1 MAINKKL
8 NISQFC
14 KRVYCWS
21 KRKGKAWFKKKC
33 ATCWWSQKQ
42 IQFLLLFLTLTHTI
56 SLNLSLTSIL
66 RLCYDVV
73 EHVVGGMR
81 QSNTK
86 WRRKRRATYKT
97 IKKVSSNRKKNS
109 REFFR
114 FAFFCVF
121 STPHHHSTQ
130 LEHAREREMR
140 FSGEKSWDVLCK

>member
-8 NISQFC
+8 NISKLC

-21 KRKGKAWFKKKC
+21 KRKGKAWFKKKW

-97 IKKVSSNRKKNS
+97 IKKVSSNRKKKLS
-109 REFFR
+109 R
-114 FAFFCVF
+114 VF
-121 STPHHHSTQ
+121 SLCFLLCIFNSSPPLNSAWTC
-130 LEHAREREMR
+130 ERARDEIFGWEIMR
-140 FSGEKSWDVLCK
+140 CFV